1 MSTMRIVFGVIV
13 LAAATWF
20 FSALLGT
27 PEETASAQGPTEWVS
42 SQQCAECHQQI
53 YNEWKDSPHANS
65 WNNEDVRV
73 QSDNFSNK
81 DCIDCHPP
89 RPVFET
95 GLGERVLPR
104 SARRSEGVDCLTC
117 HLTPEGNM
125 AGTVTNPRAAC
136 QPVTRRELRRV
147 SLCAGCHDQH
157 KTVQQWK
164 LTPFAEHRE
173 GCMECHMPY
182 RDGTPEGGRIH
193 TMPGGH
199 YIDMVRSAI
208 TFTGERDAS
217 GQPVVT
223 ISNVAGGHAYPTD
236 ERARASDLWWRTID
250 SGAELNDLG
259 VATEGGPW
267 QHLHRIRDPYR
278 HETDMVS
285 TLLHF
290 GESRA
295 LTVEGDTA
303 RQETVEVVVVYKRS
317 PYYRDA
323 VTGLA
328 KAYGDVTDP
337 FEDSELVHRV
347 ALEP

>member
-1 MSTMRIVFGVIV
+1 MSTMRIVLGVIV
-13 LAAATWF
+13 LAVASWF

-27 PEETASAQGPTEWVS
+27 PEETASAQGPSEWVS
-42 SQQCAECHQQI
+42 SQQCAECHEQI

-73 QSDNFSNK
+73 QSDDFANK
-81 DCIDCHPP
+81 DCIDCHAP

-117 HLTPEGNM
+117 HLLPDGGM
-125 AGTVTNPRAAC
+125 AGTITNPRAAC
-136 QPVTRRELRRV
+136 QPTTRRELQRV

-164 LTPFAEHRE
+164 ATPFAEHRE

-182 RDGTPEGGRIH
+182 RDGTPEGGRLH

-199 YIDMVRSAI
+199 YIKMVRTAV
-208 TFTGERDAS
+208 TFTGELNAE
-217 GQPVVT
+217 GQPAVT
-223 ISNVAGGHAYPTD
+223 VSNVGGGHSYPTD
-236 ERARASDLWWRTID
+236 ERSRASDIWWRSIAKD
-250 SGAELNDLG
+250 APLGDHDVAAEG
-259 VATEGGPW
+259 EAW

-290 GESRA
+290 GDSRTLVIEDEAA
-295 LTVEGDTA
+295 LSGP
-303 RQETVEVVVVYKRS
+303 VEVVLVYKRT
-317 PYYRDA
+317 PYYRDKE
-323 VTGLA
+323 TGLA
-328 KAYGDVTDP
+328 MELAAVSDP
-337 FEDSELVHRV
+337 FDDSELVHRV
-347 ALEP
+347 VIQP

>member
-1 MSTMRIVFGVIV
+1 MVTMRLV
-13 LAAATWF
+13 LGILVLVVAGWF

-27 PEETASAQGPTEWVS
+27 PEETASAQGPAEWVS
-42 SQQCAECHQQI
+42 SQQCAECHEQI
-53 YNEWKDSPHANS
+53 YQEWSNSPHANS

-73 QSDNFSNK
+73 QSDDFSNK
-81 DCIDCHPP
+81 DCIDCHAP

-117 HLTPEGNM
+117 HMLPGGGM
-125 AGTVTNPRAAC
+125 AGTITNPRVAC

-164 LTPFAEHRE
+164 ATPFAEHRD

-182 RDGTPEGGRIH
+182 RDGTPEGGRLH

-199 YIDMVRSAI
+199 YIEMVQTAVTLTGSMDDQGVRS
-208 TFTGERDAS
+208 
-217 GQPVVT
+217 VT
-223 ISNVAGGHAYPTD
+223 VANVGGGHAYPTD
-236 ERARASDLWWRTID
+236 ERSRASDLWWRTVPA
-250 SGAELNDLG
+250 GASLGADG
-259 VATEGGPW
+259 VAENGGAW

-290 GESRA
+290 GESRT
-295 LTVEGDTA
+295 LTINGPAAENEA
-303 RQETVEVVVVYKRS
+303 VEVALVYKRT
-317 PYYRDA
+317 PYYRNKETGIA
-323 VTGLA
+323 MHLTEVTN
-328 KAYGDVTDP
+328 P
-337 FEDSELVHRV
+337 FADSELVHRV
-347 ALEP
+347 VIEP

>member
-1 MSTMRIVFGVIV
+1 MITMRIVLGVIV
-13 LAAATWF
+13 LAVASWF

-27 PEETASAQGPTEWVS
+27 PEETASAQGPAEWVS
-42 SQQCAECHQQI
+42 SQQCAECHEQI
-53 YNEWKDSPHANS
+53 YNEWKVSPHANS

-73 QSDNFSNK
+73 QSDDFANK
-81 DCIDCHPP
+81 DCIDCHAP

-117 HLTPEGNM
+117 HLLPEGGM
-125 AGTVTNPRAAC
+125 AGTITNPRVAC
-136 QPVTRRELRRV
+136 QPTTRRELQRV

-164 LTPFAEHRE
+164 ATPFAEHRE

-182 RDGTPEGGRIH
+182 RDGTPEGGRLH

-199 YIDMVRSAI
+199 YINMVRTAV
-208 TFTGERDAS
+208 TFEGGVNAE
-217 GQPVVT
+217 GQPSVT
-223 ISNVAGGHAYPTD
+223 VANVGGGHSYPTD
-236 ERARASDLWWRTID
+236 ERSRASDIWWRTVPK
-250 SGAELNDLG
+250 GAELGGDG
-259 VATEGGPW
+259 VATEGGEW

-290 GESRA
+290 GDSRTLA
-295 LTVEGDTA
+295 IEDEAAQNGP
-303 RQETVEVVVVYKRS
+303 VEVVLVYKRT
-317 PYYRDA
+317 PYYRDKE
-323 VTGLA
+323 TGLA
-328 KAYGDVTDP
+328 MELDAVSNP
-337 FEDSELVHRV
+337 FDDSELVHRV
-347 ALEP
+347 VVDP